1 VYCPTIPISRRCPSI
16 YINYKGTAMLF
27 PVNGNFVDFD
37 VLLLFLSVL
46 WIRIGFSADPD
57 TDPDPGFW

>member
-1 VYCPTIPISRRCPSI
+1 
-16 YINYKGTAMLF
+16 MLF